1 MNSNEYSDV
10 YLDNIKSDFFV
21 IKPNETI
28 NALMQFEEALGM
40 PYRTDINF
48 DSISDIDDK
57 EIFEEMHLANEKIFD
72 LHASPENKQFRYDI
86 TPTTL
91 FNNIATKNFGYLWQE
106 YINTELKSMNLD
118 IPITTDIYFQNDDN
132 TIDMYIYDYE
142 HLLLANDEETIEVF
156 IFDENSTVEQLQEMN
171 LSVAMALLNPQYP
184 TIAKYISNNMDKLS
198 NKFTP
203 LSQTIENI
211 FQDYILQTEMSQ
223 PENANR
229 QLGTLLKFHLED
241 KPELNIHIHG
251 YNLSTQSDLEPN
263 NKKVLDFHIFDS
275 KDDLV
280 ITIHNENDIQTLLD
294 KIKKVDEPE
303 QSPNKKKY
311 KP

>member
-1 MNSNEYSDV
+1 
-10 YLDNIKSDFFV
+10 
-21 IKPNETI
+21 
-28 NALMQFEEALGM
+28 M

-142 HLLLANDEETIEVF
+142 HL
-156 IFDENSTVEQLQEMN
+156 
-171 LSVAMALLNPQYP
+171 Y
-184 TIAKYISNNMDKLS
+184 
-198 NKFTP
+198 
-203 LSQTIENI
+203 
-211 FQDYILQTEMSQ
+211 
-223 PENANR
+223 
-229 QLGTLLKFHLED
+229 
-241 KPELNIHIHG
+241 
-251 YNLSTQSDLEPN
+251 
-263 NKKVLDFHIFDS
+263 
-275 KDDLV
+275 
-280 ITIHNENDIQTLLD
+280 
-294 KIKKVDEPE
+294 
-303 QSPNKKKY
+303 
-311 KP
+311 

>member
-1 MNSNEYSDV
+1 M
-10 YLDNIKSDFFV
+10 K
-21 IKPNETI
+21 KH
-28 NALMQFEEALGM
+28 LGC

-72 LHASPENKQFRYDI
+72 PHASPENKQFRYDI

-91 FNNIATKNFGYLWQE
+91 FNNIATKNFGDLWQE

-156 IFDENSTVEQLQEMN
+156 IFDENSTVKQLQEMN

-198 NKFTP
+198 NKFIP

-223 PENANR
+223 R
-229 QLGTLLKFHLED
+229 R
-241 KPELNIHIHG
+241 
-251 YNLSTQSDLEPN
+251 
-263 NKKVLDFHIFDS
+263 
-275 KDDLV
+275 
-280 ITIHNENDIQTLLD
+280 
-294 KIKKVDEPE
+294 
-303 QSPNKKKY
+303 
-311 KP
+311 